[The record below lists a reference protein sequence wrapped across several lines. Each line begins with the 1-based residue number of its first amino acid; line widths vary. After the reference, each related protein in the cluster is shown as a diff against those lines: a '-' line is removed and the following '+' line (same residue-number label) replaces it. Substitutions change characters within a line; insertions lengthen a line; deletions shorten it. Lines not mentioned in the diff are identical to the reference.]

1 MKLSGRPE
9 EYPARRARTL
19 SSARSERKQPRFHGP
34 LQRLLGGVI
43 LLMRLRCSAGQLT
56 RREILELTV
65 GEAPKRVRYRP
76 EVMCAA

>member
-1 MKLSGRPE
+1 MAS
-9 EYPARRARTL
+9 RARGDTTDL
-19 SSARSERKQPRFHGP
+19 HGP

-43 LLMRLRCSAGQLT
+43 LLMRLRCRAGQLT